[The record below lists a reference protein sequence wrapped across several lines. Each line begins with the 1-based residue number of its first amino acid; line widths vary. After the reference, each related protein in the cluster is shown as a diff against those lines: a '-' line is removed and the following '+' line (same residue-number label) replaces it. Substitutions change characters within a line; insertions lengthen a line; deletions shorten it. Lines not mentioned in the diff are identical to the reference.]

1 MSWVKGYDNYNLYGL
16 NGSYMVDGW
25 LRLQCLVVRDYRC
38 KRLGFKYHRWYGL
51 RVIRV
56 GAIMC

>member
-38 KRLGFKYHRWYGL
+38 KRLRIKYHRW
-51 RVIRV
+51 
-56 GAIMC
+56 